1 MYKQITILVITL
13 FFYIQNSYSQ
23 SETYE
28 KLWNDPEI
36 QQRINN
42 GIETNRKGW
51 ITLDIID
58 ENESPVEDATIS
70 IELIKH
76 EFLFGSNIFMYQG
89 FSEQKQNQ
97 RYEDVFKQIFN
108 FASLPF
114 YWKALEPEP
123 DKLRYEASSEKIY
136 RRPPPDPILAY
147 CKKNDIT
154 PKGHTLVWDNPTWSI
169 PEWLPDNAEKRE
181 ELTNKRI
188 RQLGERYGKSIKYW
202 DVVNELD
209 QRGGHMEVIMP
220 KDFALKAFKQAE
232 AVYPRENT
240 LILNEVTNVWYK
252 NAGEYSDFYM
262 IIDNLLMKGAKI
274 DAIGF
279 QCHFFGGERD
289 IQAMMDGKL
298 MQPKQIL
305 DILDTYGD
313 FQLPIHVTEITVP
326 TIPNNAAGEKV
337 QAVITENLYKIWFS
351 HKNVEA
357 ITWWNV
363 ADGTATKNEDKFL
376 GGVLRDDL
384 SAKPSFDVLN
394 RLINEEW
401 HTKIENQI
409 LVDSQLKFNGFYGKY
424 SVKIQQKGKT
434 TEKQIELTKNGPE
447 KITIK
452 L

>member
-1 MYKQITILVITL
+1 MYKLITIL
-13 FFYIQNSYSQ
+13 FFLLGYFNLKTYSQ

-28 KLWNDPEI
+28 KLWSDPEI
-36 QQRINN
+36 QQRINS

-51 ITLDIID
+51 FTLNIVDQDNQPI
-58 ENESPVEDATIS
+58 SDAS
-70 IELIKH
+70 INLELTNH

-89 FSEQKQNQ
+89 FPDQKQNQ

-123 DKLRYEASSEKIY
+123 GVLRYEANSEKIY

-147 CKKNDIT
+147 CKENNIT

-169 PEWLPDNAEKRE
+169 PEWLPENAEKRE
-181 ELTNKRI
+181 ELINKRI
-188 RQLGERYGKSIKYW
+188 SQLGERYGESIKYW

-209 QRGGHMEVIMP
+209 QRAGHMEVVMP

-252 NAGEYSDFYM
+252 NAGEYSNFYT

-289 IQAMMDGKL
+289 IKAMMDGKL

-305 DILDTYGD
+305 DILDTYGE

-326 TIPNNAAGEKV
+326 TIPNNAEGEKI
-337 QAVITENLYKIWFS
+337 QALITENLYKIWFS

-376 GGVLRDDL
+376 GGVLRGDL

-394 RLINEEW
+394 RLINEDW
-401 HTKIENQI
+401 HTKIVNQN
-409 LVDSQLKFNGFYGKY
+409 LVDSQLKFNGFFGEYT
-424 SVKIQQKGKT
+424 VKIQYKGKT
-434 TEKQIELTKNGPE
+434 IEKKINLTKNGLD

-452 L
+452 I